1 MVEQKSRNQLDRS
14 DGITH
19 HPVVSVVLTNC
30 LSILFALY
38 EILYNTSDTGL
49 ETAVAVAQGMAA
61 SLAISII
68 VVSTW
73 EVLLLPSEKYRQKR
87 FNQGKEEGIQE
98 GLQKGKIQGRAEG
111 RVEGRTE
118 ELSRVQQILEQSGI
132 ELTPE
137 VRKRMFGDDSEGNS
151 SQG

>member
-1 MVEQKSRNQLDRS
+1 MRNQPDRA

-19 HPVVSVVLTNC
+19 YLVVSVVLTNC
-30 LSILFALY
+30 LSVLFALY
-38 EILYNTSDTGL
+38 EILYNTGDTGL
-49 ETAVAVAQGMAA
+49 ETAVAIAQGMAA

-118 ELSRVQQILEQSGI
+118 GRAEELSRVQQILEQSGI

-137 VRKRMFGDDSEGNS
+137 VRKRMFGDDPEGNS